1 MKQEEKTKM
10 FLNGKGIV
18 LGMAML
24 LLFPS
29 IAPAQAVFL
38 ARKALGLISQIADDV
53 HGHETA
59 SVLLEANADK
69 VFSAAERIIRKK
81 PENTI
86 LSTNP
91 ADRFISFKHGSL
103 AISLKVARLQEDL
116 AQILVVSS
124 GGNTP
129 QETSYAIS
137 GILRICQEVGAHC
150 WQGKD

>member
-1 MKQEEKTKM
+1 M
-10 FLNGKGIV
+10 FLKTRGIV
-18 LGMAML
+18 LGVAVL

-38 ARKALGLISQIADDV
+38 ARKALGLISRITDDV

-59 SVLLEANADK
+59 SVLLEGDADK

-86 LSTNP
+86 LSTNQ

-103 AISLKVARLQEDL
+103 AISLKVARLQDDL

-124 GGNTP
+124 GGNTK
-129 QETSYAIS
+129 QDTTYVIN
-137 GILRICQEVGAHC
+137 GILHICEEVGAHC
-150 WQGKD
+150 WQSGE